1 MDPEFA
7 KTNVVMQLCLK
18 CARRFETSLSGNEW
32 SCFALS
38 SGQREGWSHF
48 IRRCHFFLSFVL

>member
-1 MDPEFA
+1 MDPEFS